1 MLGKLISSSKT
12 LNGVYRAIVIEG
24 EKDMSS
30 STSSVTSTATSNQT
44 ETPTE
49 ESSSQAETPTEPST
63 ENSSENSTETPS
75 SETAT
80 PEQTP
85 TPSIAEPMNTKC
97 ARVYIPALHRTQM
110 PFKLGADGSIEGTI
124 FDSSATSTVP
134 PEPTTNET
142 AGEVVETDTTVTS
155 DTSNIYMKKN
165 DYPIAQ
171 ICSWSFCPELKMG
184 DQTWVMFENG
194 DAEFPVVIGS
204 LGAVLPDIESI
215 KASAAANS
223 MFGGTYVGG
232 TTGNPDA
239 DYIFIEAIKQGVSIA
254 GGCGILANI
263 EKESNFSVELNNG
276 DGGLASGLC
285 QWHPDRWANC
295 ETHCK
300 DNNLDPKTIEG
311 QTSFLISELKG
322 YPDLWNLLCS
332 APQTEDGAYNCGYK
346 FCFDFERPANKET
359 KSVERGNLAKTKYFP
374 IFGSGKIE
382 NGVYQSGATN
392 ITVDGNTT
400 YYNGLIRCI
409 TGTDAGYSADEGLDI
424 SAPIGTPV
432 YAPCNGIIRYS
443 EYGHTPWGVSK
454 WGSRHDDTPYS
465 IGINMDTSVSYAGK
479 NINYIFLTHL
489 SKLVYNIPDGSGG
502 RPVSTGEL
510 IAYSGTANNS
520 PHLHIGLSNRNW
532 DPLRNDEVRAFF
544 NSAYGQKWE
553 VGK

>member
-1 MLGKLISSSKT
+1 MLRKLISSSKT

-30 STSSVTSTATSNQT
+30 TIASTTTSAKTAPEEQN
-44 ETPTE
+44 TE
-49 ESSSQAETPTEPST
+49 E
-63 ENSSENSTETPS
+63 NNTETPS
-75 SETAT
+75 SDAAT

-85 TPSIAEPMNTKC
+85 TPSITEPLNTKC

-110 PFKLGADGSIEGTI
+110 PFKLGADGSIEEAI
-124 FDSSATSTVP
+124 FESSAVSTVP

-142 AGEVVETDTTVTS
+142 AGEVIETDTTVTS
-155 DTSNIYMKKN
+155 DISSIYMKKN

-215 KASAAANS
+215 KAAAAANS
-223 MFGGTYVGG
+223 MLGGTYVGG

-239 DYIFIEAIKQGVSIA
+239 DYIFMEAVRQGVSIA

-295 ETHCK
+295 ERHCR

-322 YPDLWNLLCS
+322 YPDLWDLLCN
-332 APQTEDGAYNCGYK
+332 APQTEDGAYDCGYQ
-346 FCFDFERPANKET
+346 FCFDFERPANKQT
-359 KSVERGNLAKTKYFP
+359 KSVERGDLAKTKYFP

-382 NGVYQSGATN
+382 NGVYQAPSNYAITINLDGISIKQDLTTVNSSSRNGNSIQYIVIHYTAHNGDTAANNLSYFKSVNRKASAHYFVDENEIGQCVPDNLQSWHCGGDIESSHHPYLNKCTN
-392 ITVDGNTT
+392 SN
-400 YYNGLIRCI
+400 
-409 TGTDAGYSADEGLDI
+409 
-424 SAPIGTPV
+424 
-432 YAPCNGIIRYS
+432 
-443 EYGHTPWGVSK
+443 
-454 WGSRHDDTPYS
+454 S
-465 IGINMDTSVSYAGK
+465 IGIELCSRKYSNGTFYFLPKVVSNAASLTKALMNKYNVPVDRVIRHYDVTGK
-479 NINYIFLTHL
+479 ICPAPFVNNNAEWQNFL
-489 SKLVYNIPDGSGG
+489 
-502 RPVSTGEL
+502 
-510 IAYSGTANNS
+510 NS
-520 PHLHIGLSNRNW
+520 L
-532 DPLRNDEVRAFF
+532 
-544 NSAYGQKWE
+544 K
-553 VGK
+553 